1 MKILILHGPNL
12 NLIGKISA
20 KNKETVTLD
29 KINKSMKRFCRGKD
43 IELKIFQTHKI
54 FQAINFLQ
62 RNRNYSNK
70 LIFTPMSWSLYEH
83 SLLETIKICNY
94 DLLQISFNKKYEL
107 SDLNKS
113 IFNSYS
119 SRNFINH
126 PLFVYE
132 DVLSY
137 ILKSMK

>member
-29 KINKSMKRFCRGKD
+29 KINKSMKRYCRGKD

-107 SDLNKS
+107 SDSNKS

-119 SRNFINH
+119 TKNFINH
-126 PLFVYE
+126 PLYVYE
-132 DVLSY
+132 DALSY
-137 ILKSMK
+137 ILKPME

>member
-12 NLIGKISA
+12 NLIGKISS
-20 KNKETVTLD
+20 KNNETVTLD
-29 KINKSMKRFCRGKD
+29 KINKSMKRFCRGKN

-107 SDLNKS
+107 SDSNKS

-119 SRNFINH
+119 TKNFINH
-126 PLFVYE
+126 PLCVYE
-132 DVLSY
+132 DALSY
-137 ILKSMK
+137 ILKPME

>member
-20 KNKETVTLD
+20 KNKETITLD
-29 KINKSMKRFCRGKD
+29 KINKSLKRSCRAKD

-70 LIFTPMSWSLYEH
+70 LIFTPMSWSMYEH

-126 PLFVYE
+126 PLSVYE
-132 DVLSY
+132 DALSY
-137 ILKSMK
+137 IIKPMK

>member
-126 PLFVYE
+126 PLSVYE
-132 DVLSY
+132 DALSY
-137 ILKSMK
+137 IIKTMK

>member
-12 NLIGKISA
+12 NLIGNISA

-29 KINKSMKRFCRGKD
+29 KINKRMKRFCRGKD

-94 DLLQISFNKKYEL
+94 DLLQVSFNKGYES
-107 SDLNKS
+107 SDFNKS

-119 SRNFINH
+119 TKNFINH
-126 PLFVYE
+126 PLSVYE

>member
-1 MKILILHGPNL
+1 MKVLILHGPNL

-20 KNKETVTLD
+20 KNKQTVTLD

-62 RNRNYSNK
+62 RNRNFSNK
-70 LIFTPMSWSLYEH
+70 LIFTPMSWSIYEN

-94 DLLQISFNKKYEL
+94 DLLQVSFDNEYEL

-119 SRNFINH
+119 TRNFINH
-126 PLFVYE
+126 PLSVYE
-132 DVLSY
+132 DALSY
-137 ILKSMK
+137 IINR

>member
-20 KNKETVTLD
+20 KNNETVTLD

-70 LIFTPMSWSLYEH
+70 LIFTPMSWSMYEH

-119 SRNFINH
+119 TRNFINH
-126 PLFVYE
+126 PLSVYE
-132 DVLSY
+132 DALSY
-137 ILKSMK
+137 IINR

>member
-12 NLIGKISA
+12 NLIGKLSA

-29 KINKSMKRFCRGKD
+29 KINKSIKRFCRGKD

-126 PLFVYE
+126 PLSVYE
-132 DVLSY
+132 DALSY
-137 ILKSMK
+137 IIKPMK

>member
-29 KINKSMKRFCRGKD
+29 KINKGMKRLCRGKD
-43 IELKIFQTHKI
+43 VELKIFQTHKI

-70 LIFTPMSWSLYEH
+70 LIFTPMSWSLYEY

-107 SDLNKS
+107 LDLNKS
-113 IFNSYS
+113 IFSSYS
-119 SRNFINH
+119 TRNFINH
-126 PLFVYE
+126 PLSVYE
-132 DVLSY
+132 DALSY
-137 ILKSMK
+137 ILKLMK

>member
-29 KINKSMKRFCRGKD
+29 KINKSMKKFCRGKD

-119 SRNFINH
+119 TRNFINH
-126 PLFVYE
+126 PLSVYE
-132 DVLSY
+132 DALSY

>member
-29 KINKSMKRFCRGKD
+29 KINKSIKRFCRGKD

-70 LIFTPMSWSLYEH
+70 LIFTPMSWSMYEH

-126 PLFVYE
+126 PLSVYE
-132 DVLSY
+132 DALSY
-137 ILKSMK
+137 IINR

>member
-94 DLLQISFNKKYEL
+94 DLLQISFNEKYEL

-126 PLFVYE
+126 PLSVYE
-132 DVLSY
+132 DALSY
-137 ILKSMK
+137 IIKPMK

>member
-20 KNKETVTLD
+20 INKETVTLD
-29 KINKSMKRFCRGKD
+29 KINKSMKKFCRGKN

-83 SLLETIKICNY
+83 SLLEAIKICNY
-94 DLLQISFNKKYEL
+94 DLLQISFDENYEL
-107 SDLNKS
+107 SDFNKS

-119 SRNFINH
+119 TKNFINH
-126 PLFVYE
+126 PLSVYE
-132 DVLSY
+132 NALSY
-137 ILKSMK
+137 ILKTMK

>member
-20 KNKETVTLD
+20 KNKKTVTLD
-29 KINKSMKRFCRGKD
+29 KINKSMKRFCKGKD

-62 RNRNYSNK
+62 RNRNYSKK
-70 LIFTPMSWSLYEH
+70 LIFTPMSWSLYEY

-94 DLLQISFNKKYEL
+94 DLLQISFDGGYEFL
-107 SDLNKS
+107 DFNKS

-119 SRNFINH
+119 TKNFISH
-126 PLFVYE
+126 PLSVYE
-132 DVLSY
+132 DALSY

>member
-20 KNKETVTLD
+20 KNNETVTLD

-70 LIFTPMSWSLYEH
+70 LIFTPMSWSMYEH

-94 DLLQISFNKKYEL
+94 DLLQISFDKEYEL
-107 SDLNKS
+107 SDLDKS

-119 SRNFINH
+119 TRNFINH
-126 PLFVYE
+126 PLSVYE

>member
-29 KINKSMKRFCRGKD
+29 KINKSMKKFCNGKNL
-43 IELKIFQTHKI
+43 ELKIFQTHKV

-62 RNRNYSNK
+62 RNRNYSKK

-83 SLLETIKICNY
+83 SLLETIKVCNY
-94 DLLQISFNKKYEL
+94 NLMQVSFNEGYAL
-107 SDLNKS
+107 SDFNKS
-113 IFNSYS
+113 IFNSCS
-119 SRNFINH
+119 TKNFINH
-126 PLFVYE
+126 PLSVYE
-132 DVLSY
+132 DALSY
-137 ILKSMK
+137 MLKTMK

>member
-70 LIFTPMSWSLYEH
+70 LIFTPMSWSMYEH

-94 DLLQISFNKKYEL
+94 DLLQISFDENYEL
-107 SDLNKS
+107 LNLNKS
-113 IFNSYS
+113 IFNSHS
-119 SRNFINH
+119 TKNFINH
-126 PLFVYE
+126 PLSVYE
-132 DVLSY
+132 DALSY
-137 ILKSMK
+137 ILKLMK

>member
-29 KINKSMKRFCRGKD
+29 KINKSIKRFCRGKD
-43 IELKIFQTHKI
+43 IELKIYQTHKI

-126 PLFVYE
+126 PLSVYE
-132 DVLSY
+132 DALSY
-137 ILKSMK
+137 IINR

>member
-126 PLFVYE
+126 PLSVYE
-132 DVLSY
+132 DALSY
-137 ILKSMK
+137 IIKPMK

>member
-20 KNKETVTLD
+20 KNNETVTLD
-29 KINKSMKRFCRGKD
+29 KINKSMKRSCRSKD

-62 RNRNYSNK
+62 RNRNYSKK

-83 SLLETIKICNY
+83 SLLETIKVCNY
-94 DLLQISFNKKYEL
+94 NLLQISFDESYEL
-107 SDLNKS
+107 SDFNKS

-119 SRNFINH
+119 TKNFINH
-126 PLFVYE
+126 LYRQIK
-132 DVLSY
+132 DD
-137 ILKSMK
+137 

>member
-43 IELKIFQTHKI
+43 IELKIYQTHKI

-119 SRNFINH
+119 TRNFINH
-126 PLFVYE
+126 PLSVYE
-132 DVLSY
+132 DALSY

>member
-12 NLIGKISA
+12 NLIGKISS
-20 KNKETVTLD
+20 KNNETVTLD
-29 KINKSMKRFCRGKD
+29 KINKSIKRFCIGKD
-43 IELKIFQTHKI
+43 IELKIFQTQKI

-107 SDLNKS
+107 SDFNKS

-119 SRNFINH
+119 TKNFINH
-126 PLFVYE
+126 PLSVYE
-132 DVLSY
+132 DALSY
-137 ILKSMK
+137 ILKPME

>member
-12 NLIGKISA
+12 NLIGKLSA

-62 RNRNYSNK
+62 RNRNYSDK

-126 PLFVYE
+126 PLSVYE
-132 DVLSY
+132 DALSY

>member
-20 KNKETVTLD
+20 KNNETVTLD
-29 KINKSMKRFCRGKD
+29 KINKSLKRFSRGKD

-107 SDLNKS
+107 SDSNKS

-119 SRNFINH
+119 TKNFINH
-126 PLFVYE
+126 PLSVYE

>member
-29 KINKSMKRFCRGKD
+29 KINKSMKKSCRGKD

-70 LIFTPMSWSLYEH
+70 LIFAPMSWSQYEH

-94 DLLQISFNKKYEL
+94 ELLQISFDEEYEL
-107 SDLNKS
+107 SDFNKS

-119 SRNFINH
+119 TKNFINH
-126 PLFVYE
+126 PISVYE
-132 DVLSY
+132 DALSY
-137 ILKSMK
+137 ALKSMK

>member
-20 KNKETVTLD
+20 KNNETVTLD

-107 SDLNKS
+107 SDSNKS

-119 SRNFINH
+119 TKNFINH
-126 PLFVYE
+126 PLCVYE
-132 DVLSY
+132 DALSY
-137 ILKSMK
+137 ILKPME

>member
-20 KNKETVTLD
+20 KNNETVTLD
-29 KINKSMKRFCRGKD
+29 KINKSMKRFSRGKD

-107 SDLNKS
+107 SDSNKS

-119 SRNFINH
+119 TKNFINH
-126 PLFVYE
+126 PLSVYE

>member
-29 KINKSMKRFCRGKD
+29 KINKSIKRFCRGKD

-94 DLLQISFNKKYEL
+94 DLLQISFNEKYEL

-126 PLFVYE
+126 PLSVYE
-132 DVLSY
+132 DALSY
-137 ILKSMK
+137 IIKPMK

>member
-29 KINKSMKRFCRGKD
+29 KINKSIKRFCRGKD

-62 RNRNYSNK
+62 RNRNYSDK

-94 DLLQISFNKKYEL
+94 DLLQISFNKEYEL

-126 PLFVYE
+126 PLSVYE
-132 DVLSY
+132 DALSY

>member
-1 MKILILHGPNL
+1 MKILTLHVPNL

-29 KINKSMKRFCRGKD
+29 KINKSIKRFCRGKD

-70 LIFTPMSWSLYEH
+70 LIFTPMSWSMYEH

-94 DLLQISFNKKYEL
+94 DLLQISFDKEYEL
-107 SDLNKS
+107 LDLSKS

-119 SRNFINH
+119 TRNFINH
-126 PLFVYE
+126 PLSVYE
-132 DVLSY
+132 DALSY
-137 ILKSMK
+137 ILKSM

>member
-20 KNKETVTLD
+20 KNNETVTLD

-70 LIFTPMSWSLYEH
+70 LIFTPMSWSMYEH

-126 PLFVYE
+126 PLSVYE
-132 DVLSY
+132 DALSY

>member
-20 KNKETVTLD
+20 KNKETITLD
-29 KINKSMKRFCRGKD
+29 KINKSMKKFCRGKN

-83 SLLETIKICNY
+83 SLLEAIKICNY
-94 DLLQISFNKKYEL
+94 DLLQISFDENYEL
-107 SDLNKS
+107 SDFNKS

-119 SRNFINH
+119 TKNFINH
-126 PLFVYE
+126 PLSVYE
-132 DVLSY
+132 DALSY
-137 ILKSMK
+137 ILKTMK